1 LVQPTPSPK
10 KEKTRRRPVW
20 RPTDIQKAAP
30 KEQAA
35 PKSNGNGSAAASLSG
50 PYTDH
55 SEEREA
61 EEREAEEREAEEREA
76 APTMRFRSDS
86 RQCLIVF
93 APKIAARD
101 KSVPRQRLVLWR
113 AGRKQRFDALT
124 FEGASPEAMR
134 DAVAARLA
142 DALGEPIEDLPL
154 PEPALDLVDAD
165 WQDHEQAA
173 RRAGQPAP
181 EEPPGLQVFTLDLP
195 PEVAAKL
202 PFAQPGEGPCQ
213 LPMRTDMLDAAAP
226 YLAPLLTLLT
236 GELHAGTQR
245 LALRPTVHD

>member
-1 LVQPTPSPK
+1 MVQPAPNPK
-10 KEKTRRRPVW
+10 KERAHRRPVW

-35 PKSNGNGSAAASLSG
+35 SKANGPNGNGSIAAD
-50 PYTDH
+50 P
-55 SEEREA
+55 SEQRA
-61 EEREAEEREAEEREA
+61 DQTEEREA
-76 APTMRFRSDS
+76 APPMRVRPDA

-93 APKIAARD
+93 APKIVGRD
-101 KSVPRQRLVLWR
+101 KTVPRQRLVLWR
-113 AGRKQRFDALT
+113 GGRKQRFDALT
-124 FEGASPEAMR
+124 FEGESREAMR

-142 DALGEPIEDLPL
+142 EALGEPVPNLPL

-165 WQDHEQAA
+165 WQDHAEAA
-173 RRAGQPAP
+173 QRAGQPAP

-195 PEVAAKL
+195 PEVASKL

-213 LPMRTDMLDAAAP
+213 LPMRTDMLDSAAP

-236 GELHAGTQR
+236 GELHAGTRR
-245 LALRPTVHD
+245 LARRPAVHA